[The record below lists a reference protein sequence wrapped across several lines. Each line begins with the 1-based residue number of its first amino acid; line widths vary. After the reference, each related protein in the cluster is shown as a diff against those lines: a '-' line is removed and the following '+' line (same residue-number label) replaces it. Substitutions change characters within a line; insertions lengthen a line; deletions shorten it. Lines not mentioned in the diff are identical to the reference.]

1 MVCQLTGCYVLESV
15 NVLFFDD
22 DIHVPSI
29 DITGTF
35 LVRF

>member
-1 MVCQLTGCYVLESV
+1 MSWKLEMF
-15 NVLFFDD
+15 FFDD

-35 LVRF
+35 LVRFLEKIAYS